1 MSSWDGFLNDMEM
14 AMQRDDFL
22 KAAKLYE
29 ARIAALNEVARDGQ
43 ETAAG
48 LYGVR
53 AAVITQLE
61 RYDPSN
67 PVIKDDS
74 LVERIKKAAVS
85 AFRIGKQD
93 YAAAKE
99 VGRTFRIPGH
109 EGPVKSAAPAPVA
122 GSPFAKGIA
131 PSAPSAGLQ
140 PSLASV
146 HNHPAHIELQQQY
159 AGSLALRAALSEV
172 VKQLDP
178 NHPLLKDFYLQS
190 TIRKA
195 GITAFTIGNLD
206 YDAARSAG
214 VSFVLPKRDGEDVEQ
229 LGS

>member
-1 MSSWDGFLNDMEM
+1 MSWDGFFNDMDM
-14 AMQRDDFL
+14 AIQRDDFQ
-22 KAAKLYE
+22 KAVNLYQ

-53 AAVITQLE
+53 AAVIAQLE

-93 YAAAKE
+93 YVAAKE

-109 EGPVKSAAPAPVA
+109 EGPVKPVVPVPVA
-122 GSPFAKGIA
+122 ASPFAKAVASLVPLA
-131 PSAPSAGLQ
+131 PFQ
-140 PSLASV
+140 PSLTAV

-178 NHPLLKDFYLQS
+178 NHPLLSDHFLQS
-190 TIRKA
+190 NIRKA
-195 GITAFTIGNLD
+195 GITAFIMGRLD

-214 VSFVLPKRDGEDVEQ
+214 LSFVLPKPVAGEADKP
-229 LGS
+229 SS